1 MTPEPQWITTP
12 HLRADHRGPVDRPYT
27 PMVDPASA
35 PPILEMLQ
43 SVARGQP
50 DCVAIEEH
58 DARLTYRELIDKVEQ
73 LRAAIERAQPVPG
86 RVGILLPP
94 SVDYAVALF
103 AVLAA
108 GRPSVLLDESHPE
121 TRNASIGA
129 ATCINLVLAARDR
142 GWPDAVTLRVA
153 RDADPRPSAPLR
165 AAPFGLDEPAF
176 ILCTSG
182 SAGEPKPI
190 IHSQRTMLHWARCTH
205 DALHVRPDDRP
216 LSLSSP
222 ASLGGF
228 TGLVGFL
235 LSGATAQMFDL
246 RQHGLGGL
254 SRR

>member
-121 TRNASIGA
+121 ARNASIGA
-129 ATCINLVLAARDR
+129 ATGINLVLAARDR

-153 RDADPRPSAPLR
+153 RDADPRPSAHFARPRSGSTNRRSFSARR
-165 AAPFGLDEPAF
+165 AAPESRSRSFTASAPCSIGRAARTTR
-176 ILCTSG
+176 CMSG
-182 SAGEPKPI
+182 
-190 IHSQRTMLHWARCTH
+190 RTTGPSRCRRRH
-205 DALHVRPDDRP
+205 RLE
-216 LSLSSP
+216 
-222 ASLGGF
+222 ASLVSSAF
-228 TGLVGFL
+228 
-235 LSGATAQMFDL
+235 S
-246 RQHGLGGL
+246 
-254 SRR
+254 